1 MTGWIVPI
9 PFLLTPL
16 ACWALLA
23 RTKVLGWAFAAVF
36 LAYAVAEGYQLDG
49 GWPFRGESATM
60 LIALPVLTLVA
71 LVTGACLEEREVKSG
86 VPELGSRGRYATG
99 VLMSLVY
106 AAMVLGSALLI
117 IGSGTLYS

>member
-1 MTGWIVPI
+1 MTGWAVLIA
-9 PFLLTPL
+9 FLLAPL

-23 RTKVLGWAFAAVF
+23 RTKVLGWAFAIVF
-36 LAYAVAEGYQLDG
+36 AGYAVTEGALMAG
-49 GWPFRGESATM
+49 GWLFRGESATM

-71 LVTGACLEEREVKSG
+71 LVTGACLEEHEVNSG
-86 VPELGSRGRYATG
+86 VPALGSRGRYATG

-117 IGSGTLYS
+117 IGSGSQY